1 MELSEIIPHIEALI
15 FASERPLTSL
25 EIVDLIN
32 NAFGFMEQQISLDQV
47 ETALEGIREKYNSDF
62 YPFEVFQ
69 SGGGWQFLSKPSFH
83 TTIAQLNGG
92 KFLKK
97 LSNSA
102 LETLSIIAYK
112 QPITKGEI
120 ESIRGVNSD
129 YSVQKLLEKELVIIS
144 GRNEELPGKPLIYE
158 TSKSFMDYFGLNS
171 ADDLP
176 KIREVLAERIEPTAQ
191 QRNVEEDED
200 FGIFKKEQAQK
211 ETSEYTTAVAAVSS
225 TGAGVETDVNIADT
239 DLEEAEESE
248 IADQQLRE
256 SLAGDQ
262 QDMERE
268 FKVNLE
274 VDLDE
279 TRTSDNL
286 HSNPSATEDQDL
298 AEEADAELATLEEHD
313 AASQPVLAEEELDEF
328 SLPAQNDRDGE
339 SEPKSEDE
347 NEREAAIEEEDKAP
361 DEEEELEDINE
372 EDDEIDEEDDFNK
385 EEDDDETNEEDTID
399 EDEET
404 DDNFDQKIGSKY

>member
-15 FASERPLTSL
+15 FASDRPLTSL

-211 ETSEYTTAVAAVSS
+211 EASEDTTAVAAVYS
-225 TGAGVETDVNIADT
+225 TGAGIETDVNISDADI
-239 DLEEAEESE
+239 EEAEESE

-262 QDMERE
+262 QDMEKE

-279 TRTSDNL
+279 TRADDNQ
-286 HSNPSATEDQDL
+286 HSNSSATEDQDL

-328 SLPAQNDRDGE
+328 SPPAQNDRDGE
-339 SEPKSEDE
+339 SEHRSERD
-347 NEREAAIEEEDKAP
+347 NEPEAAIEEE
-361 DEEEELEDINE
+361 EELEDPEEKE
-372 EDDEIDEEDDFNK
+372 EDDDDEEEDM
-385 EEDDDETNEEDTID
+385 EDDDETNEEDAID

-404 DDNFDQKIGSKY
+404 DDNFDQKTGSKY